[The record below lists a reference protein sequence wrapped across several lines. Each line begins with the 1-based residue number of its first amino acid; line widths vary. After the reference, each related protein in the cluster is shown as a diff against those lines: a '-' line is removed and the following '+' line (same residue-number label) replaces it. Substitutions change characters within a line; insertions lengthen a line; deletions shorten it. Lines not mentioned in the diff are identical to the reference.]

1 MSVKRLG
8 RISEEIK
15 KIVSNAI
22 MSELKD
28 PRISSMTSVTEVE
41 VTKDLRYAK
50 IYVSVLGSQ
59 FDKEETLK
67 GLESGKGFI
76 RKEIGNKLSLRYT
89 PEPIFY
95 LDKSIEHGLKISKLL
110 NEIKDSENLRSNGKG
125 SNENE

>member
-1 MSVKRLG
+1 MSIKRLG

-22 MSELKD
+22 MTELKD

-41 VTKDLRYAK
+41 VTRDLRYAK

-59 FDKEETLK
+59 LDKEETLK

-76 RKEIGNKLSLRYT
+76 RKEIGNKLNLRYT
-89 PEPIFY
+89 PEPVFY
-95 LDKSIEHGLKISKLL
+95 LDKSIEHGFKISKLL
-110 NEIKDSENLRSNGKG
+110 NEIKDSESSSSNSEG
-125 SNENE
+125 SREDE